1 MRLSQKGFPWFAAAA
16 GLLAVSAA
24 AGLAPEEGRPRAG
37 AGRDAVTTID
47 GSRLTGNVLDV
58 EGGKLRLTGT
68 QYGGEVQVLMQAI
81 DSVFLQ
87 GGGETRSGQADVALT
102 NGDRLVGDLVAIS
115 ADAVTVETRGAG
127 RLAMA
132 RKVVRSIR
140 LTLTPPVGVLL
151 NSNFDLSEMAPWKAD
166 KDGWIVTDGALVC
179 EKPDV
184 DNPVYANL
192 PQKEP
197 VTLVASLQA
206 LGNGPVRCDLAVFL
220 NNPQQRGNGAYGT
233 GGLTVRIDGSQ
244 WRMMAAAENS
254 SSSSSTGGN
263 AFQRGTFRLAY
274 DPGTGRAQV
283 WVDTQRIIN
292 QNTLR
297 IPTGQVV
304 LFNARAP
311 LRVESLRVLSGVVPP
326 EGAAAG
332 GPGPRGVRAIGGG
345 RVFVGGDWVVDDVV
359 NFPAVVVGD
368 ALAPAPKP
376 EAPAP
381 EVPTTTTVEFTNGD
395 RVSADAVTL
404 ADGQLVLTT
413 THGELRCPLAN
424 LARIVFGQKGS
435 EVPRRRKGDVRVTSA
450 AGRLTLRFDR
460 LTGDSLVG
468 RSEFLGEVKLR
479 RSAVREIKFNPYR

>member
-24 AGLAPEEGRPRAG
+24 AGLAPEEGRPRTG

-58 EGGKLRLTGT
+58 EGGKLRLTGA

-206 LGNGPVRCDLAVFL
+206 LGKGPVRCDLAVFL

-326 EGAAAG
+326 EGAVAG
-332 GPGPRGVRAIGGG
+332 GPILRGRGIFPGNFDGPAEI
-345 RVFVGGDWVVDDVV
+345 
-359 NFPAVVVGD
+359 AEIVGD
-368 ALAPAPKP
+368 APAPATKP

-381 EVPTTTTVEFTNGD
+381 EVPATTTVEFTNGD

-460 LTGDSLVG
+460 LTSDSLVG
-468 RSEFLGEVKLR
+468 QSEFLGEVKLR